1 MCVYGSVTTITRN
14 CVHRSSP
21 NWSVGEG
28 SDHLKLVKFWPSCA
42 PGKGVCGAGRKFLAQ
57 CLRLSESFFHL
68 TTAAR
73 WVIAAFPYRLLLQ
86 FSRPPFHAP
95 FLILASSVS
104 IPLIQRMRSLLQTS
118 KTLNEQS
125 ARGILLITV
134 LTFISLSIPLPSLAS
149 SSTLSITS
157 AMRGVNLSILQVS

>member
-1 MCVYGSVTTITRN
+1 MNQFICICQNKNQIAPTPPVTKLSLAVQCLVIGPVCWFVCVWGSVITIARN

-28 SDHLKLVKFWPSCA
+28 SDHLKLFKFWPSCA

-86 FSRPPFHAP
+86 FSRPPFHAS

-104 IPLIQRMRSLLQTS
+104 VPLIQRMRSLL
-118 KTLNEQS
+118 
-125 ARGILLITV
+125 
-134 LTFISLSIPLPSLAS
+134 
-149 SSTLSITS
+149 
-157 AMRGVNLSILQVS
+157 